1 MRARLLAESRRKPRL
16 QASLSA
22 ASMTRL
28 AQLFDADVALAN
40 GEAGLALAKR
50 STWAFA
56 RFYHHAAPFPRS
68 ALAAIWRACS
78 RGGDSV
84 EVCRHDRAV
93 AEERLGDLEV
103 EVR

>member
-1 MRARLLAESRRKPRL
+1 MLAESRRKPRL

-22 ASMTRL
+22 ASMARL
-28 AQLFDADVALAN
+28 AQLFDVDVALAN
-40 GEAGLALAKR
+40 GEAGLALAKQ
-50 STWAFA
+50 STQAFA
-56 RFYHHAAPFPRS
+56 RFYHHAAPFPRR

-78 RGGDSV
+78 QGGDSV
-84 EVCRHDRAV
+84 EACRQDQVV